1 MGLFKK
7 ASAGVFLAK
16 YFNQRRGHRYRG
28 RAAHRRHAPGG
39 FFVSPI
45 GRIGLGS
52 LVFFVA
58 RRFLGRQ
65 RYA

>member
-28 RAAHRRHAPGG
+28 RAYRQRAPGG

-45 GRIGLGS
+45 GRISLGS